1 MVKTKQRRKYVELWM
16 KKEKKLI
23 KPKERPWTIRNLSQI
38 LGQSTNENNNILPPS
53 FFLEEKPKWKM

>member
-1 MVKTKQRRKYVELWM
+1 MVKTKQRRKYVEIWM

-38 LGQSTNENNNILPPS
+38 LGQSTNENKNILPPS
-53 FFLEEKPKWKM
+53 FFLEEKPK